1 MNVEEL
7 TAYISPELMILVP
20 VLYVVGMLIKHTQRV
35 SDRLIPL
42 ILGGVSIVICWL
54 YEFMSLGFGFEA
66 LFCGI
71 VQGILLAGV
80 TVYGNQVWKQIRKA
94 E

>member
-7 TAYISPELMILVP
+7 TAYISPELTWLVFP
-20 VLYVVGMLIKHTQRV
+20 LYVVGYFIKHSQRV
-35 SDRLIPL
+35 SDRFIPL
-42 ILGGVSIVICWL
+42 VLGGVSIVICWL